1 MKNDLLSNFLK
12 QELSDSVR
20 EVLAVAVRD
29 AINPAAHVA
38 IRSFEFNCFDVVLDF
53 ECGTATLGDV
63 LSSGAGS
70 EQVIPLPFFLEAC
83 GLS

>member
-1 MKNDLLSNFLK
+1 MKNDLLSAFLE

-20 EVLAVAVRD
+20 EVLAAAVRES
-29 AINPAAHVA
+29 INPDAQ
-38 IRSFEFNCFDVVLDF
+38 IDIISFEFNCFDVALDF